1 MAEAVQGLRGSRLV
15 RPARRPQCSPHATP
29 RDVIRKIFYLR
40 QNYHF
45 GPGKIA
51 DYLKRFHHRDRRFLS
66 PSHLDG
72 MNRLPANQ
80 KHRPHAKRWLRN
92 EKPSPVIACR
102 WT

>member
-51 DYLKRFHHRDRRFLS
+51 DYLKRFHRIAIAGSSVHRILT
-66 PSHLDG
+66 
-72 MNRLPANQ
+72 A
-80 KHRPHAKRWLRN
+80 
-92 EKPSPVIACR
+92 
-102 WT
+102 